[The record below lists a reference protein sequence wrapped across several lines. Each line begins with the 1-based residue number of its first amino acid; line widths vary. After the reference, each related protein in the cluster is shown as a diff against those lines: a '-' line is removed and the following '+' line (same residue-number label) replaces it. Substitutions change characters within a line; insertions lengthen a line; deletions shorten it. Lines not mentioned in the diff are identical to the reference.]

1 MRLGLVT
8 AAVIVSAALSAC
20 TANDSA
26 IFHTIDPVQTSAVD
40 AKQRFLVVVDRKGE
54 RKFCAEPSPDALS
67 AISSS
72 FSTSLSGGIFG
83 QGEGSGAL
91 GSALSEAVSQLG
103 TRNATIQLLRDGFY
117 RLCEGFLNNAASGT
131 TYSLLATKYV
141 DSMVTLLAIEQLTPA
156 NSKQLNTTSGKGSKA
171 TTKSSVGGA
180 TGGQANPAGS
190 STNTE
195 TTPPPAEAPNSPEP
209 TRFAQTPFASRPIL
223 TLVSLPS
230 LVPAASLAQNSE
242 TDGAAS
248 TPRPNDT
255 TNGANSTAAPAGGD
269 ANKSDTGTNAS
280 GSATAG
286 PPAVSVTVAQGNS
299 GGPSTEVANTVAFI
313 VGEYL
318 QRARFNDCLLA
329 LDNLNIDLQTNSANE
344 ASSALIQT
352 CAEVLHEQAT
362 FSTVPFEKLLETH
375 GHSQGKEA
383 PAKMGQ

>member
-180 TGGQANPAGS
+180 TGG
-190 STNTE
+190 
-195 TTPPPAEAPNSPEP
+195 
-209 TRFAQTPFASRPIL
+209 
-223 TLVSLPS
+223 
-230 LVPAASLAQNSE
+230 
-242 TDGAAS
+242 
-248 TPRPNDT
+248 
-255 TNGANSTAAPAGGD
+255 
-269 ANKSDTGTNAS
+269 
-280 GSATAG
+280 
-286 PPAVSVTVAQGNS
+286 
-299 GGPSTEVANTVAFI
+299 
-313 VGEYL
+313 
-318 QRARFNDCLLA
+318 
-329 LDNLNIDLQTNSANE
+329 
-344 ASSALIQT
+344 
-352 CAEVLHEQAT
+352 
-362 FSTVPFEKLLETH
+362 
-375 GHSQGKEA
+375 
-383 PAKMGQ
+383 